1 MPTENLAALARKTA
15 RDVKKLAAKLMV
27 CKARRFILLFVLL
40 CSVASLAKDRAWKD
54 AVFLGIGSSNSG
66 AAAVPVGTSVVAFP
80 LIARTYWFKCEG
92 LTYALATPHLSTRRG
107 PTLTVN
113 GQAKFAVDGHIAH
126 VLDEEGKDWKFNI
139 VEKIANKE

>member
-1 MPTENLAALARKTA
+1 MPTEKLGALARKTA
-15 RDVKKLAAKLMV
+15 RDINKRAAKLMV
-27 CKARRFILLFVLL
+27 SKAECFIFLLVLL
-40 CSVASLAKDRAWKD
+40 CSVASIAKDRAWKD

-107 PTLTVN
+107 PENL
-113 GQAKFAVDGHIAH
+113 GYLRQF
-126 VLDEEGKDWKFNI
+126 
-139 VEKIANKE
+139 